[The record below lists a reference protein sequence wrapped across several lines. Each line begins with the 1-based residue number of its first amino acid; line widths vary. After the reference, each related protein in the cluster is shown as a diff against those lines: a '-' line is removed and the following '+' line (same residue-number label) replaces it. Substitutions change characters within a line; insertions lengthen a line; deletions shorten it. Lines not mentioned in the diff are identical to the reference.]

1 MLDLREVPAI
11 VRAIELGDPQA
22 LFILDDRFWPRAA
35 HRRSD
40 QHKLLRLDGVGV
52 LFVDLAAYNVVG
64 DFLKLREVQRLV
76 KRAAG
81 RWRLLA

>member
-1 MLDLREVPAI
+1 
-11 VRAIELGDPQA
+11 
-22 LFILDDRFWPRAA
+22 
-35 HRRSD
+35 
-40 QHKLLRLDGVGV
+40 LRLDGVGV